1 MNFTFELRTSAAAMV
16 APGGK
21 GLSQYD
27 SRLLSVVKDCTAAEV
42 KAAIAKGHDVNMRGD
57 LGETP
62 LIRVAQWDNTEEGC
76 KKVQILL
83 EAGADVTAATKNGYT
98 ALMLVGHP
106 PGYRVTSSQ
115 IARTLLAAGA
125 DVNARNTFNGATAL
139 MIAACHQDAGVVQVL
154 LDAGAEVAVQDK
166 SGRTAYTYANKG
178 DNEAVIHLL
187 KAHKLRRL
195 RMSEM

>member
-1 MNFTFELRTSAAAMV
+1 MNFTFELRTPAAATV

-21 GLSQYD
+21 GLSRYD
-27 SRLLSVVKDCTAAEV
+27 SCLLSVVKDCTAAEV

-83 EAGADVTAATKNGYT
+83 EAGADVTASTSNGYT
-98 ALMLVGHP
+98 ALMLVGDP

-139 MIAACHQDAGVVQVL
+139 MIAACHQDFGVVQVL
-154 LDAGAEVAVQDK
+154 LDAGAEVVAQDK
-166 SGRTAYTYANKG
+166 SGRTAYTYANK
-178 DNEAVIHLL
+178 
-187 KAHKLRRL
+187 
-195 RMSEM
+195 